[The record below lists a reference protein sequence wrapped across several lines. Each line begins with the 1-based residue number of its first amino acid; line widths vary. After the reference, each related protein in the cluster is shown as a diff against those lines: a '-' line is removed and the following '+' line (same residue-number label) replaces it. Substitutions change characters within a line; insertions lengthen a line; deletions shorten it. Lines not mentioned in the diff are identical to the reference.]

1 MDAEHR
7 PTDPKRSTRARDR
20 VTIDLRGMGAR
31 LHALASRRRMP
42 ASVLVRR
49 SVVAMLEAEFVEGV
63 QHGPAGEEGATPVVK
78 VTLRLSADH
87 AQLLAARARAADV
100 SQGSYVASL
109 IEGLPVP
116 PLPPDHARAI
126 EALLVFS
133 NRLADVS
140 PDLNGIARLVTRDP
154 KGQLGQHASYLTA
167 LAARIRQH
175 LALAAELLTSVR
187 PRRGHR

>member
-1 MDAEHR
+1 MDVEHL

-20 VTIDLRGMGAR
+20 VTIDLRGMGSR

-63 QHGPAGEEGATPVVK
+63 QHGPAGEEEATPVAK
-78 VTLRLSADH
+78 VTLRLPADQ

-100 SQGSYVASL
+100 SQGAYVASL
-109 IEGLPVP
+109 IEGAPIP
-116 PLPPDHARAI
+116 PLPPDHARAV

-140 PDLNGIARLVTRDP
+140 PDLNGIARLVARDP
-154 KGQLGQHASYLTA
+154 QGELRQHASYLAA
-167 LAARIRQH
+167 LAAGVREH
-175 LALAAELLTSVR
+175 LAMAAELLTSVR